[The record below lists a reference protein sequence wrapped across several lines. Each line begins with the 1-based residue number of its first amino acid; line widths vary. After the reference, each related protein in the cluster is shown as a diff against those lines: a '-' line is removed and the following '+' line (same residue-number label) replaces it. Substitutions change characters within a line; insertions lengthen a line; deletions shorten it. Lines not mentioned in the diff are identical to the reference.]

1 MYGTYMYVHVGN
13 QDYTMPKTTS
23 HPTNLLRYAHIHNII
38 DQINSQSLVPEA
50 QRLKQTTLELH
61 ASRCEVYK
69 RPNLPLHQSAIGFY
83 DVVVSI
89 PDFEKVLQ

>member
-13 QDYTMPKTTS
+13 QNYIMPKTTS
-23 HPTNLLRYAHIHNII
+23 HPTNLLQYAHINNTIN
-38 DQINSQSLVPEA
+38 QINSQSLVPEA
-50 QRLKQTTLELH
+50 QRPRRATLVLH
-61 ASRCEVYK
+61 ASKTEVYK
-69 RPNLPLHQSAIGFY
+69 RLNLPLHQSATGFY